1 MRPSAWA
8 MPPTP
13 RAECR
18 ADSASGP
25 DVFQSAVISSTGHS
39 ILVRSCA
46 GSRHALPRRHLGCA
60 RLVRLAGVYLASSNL
75 YARAATTGVAS
86 NLVPSTSS
94 SSTNVW
100 TRCRAAGR
108 RSACAHEICT
118 SGLSLAPRGWTLS
131 GRCGSESLLARSS
144 SLTSRTWHGD
154 KTLSYGPARASSG
167 VLCAL
172 RYDYARC
179 GLVER
184 AIATVR
190 RPASVASPQPPPPPP
205 LPVLAGADSA
215 ASMAATLP
223 WSHTGSSHVS

>member
-1 MRPSAWA
+1 MRRQQACTAKTTS
-8 MPPTP
+8 
-13 RAECR
+13 
-18 ADSASGP
+18 
-25 DVFQSAVISSTGHS
+25 
-39 ILVRSCA
+39 
-46 GSRHALPRRHLGCA
+46 LGCA

>member
-1 MRPSAWA
+1 MHCQDDISDVRALCASLAFTWHLRASMR
-8 MPPTP
+8 
-13 RAECR
+13 
-18 ADSASGP
+18 
-25 DVFQSAVISSTGHS
+25 
-39 ILVRSCA
+39 
-46 GSRHALPRRHLGCA
+46 ALPPQVLLRISFLQLHRHRQTYG
-60 RLVRLAGVYLASSNL
+60 
-75 YARAATTGVAS
+75 RAAVLQGVGAHAH
-86 NLVPSTSS
+86 
-94 SSTNVW
+94 
-100 TRCRAAGR
+100 TR
-108 RSACAHEICT
+108 SLICT
-118 SGLSLAPRGWTLS
+118 SGLSLSPRGWTLS

-184 AIATVR
+184 AMATVR

>member
-1 MRPSAWA
+1 MRRQQACTAKTTS
-8 MPPTP
+8 
-13 RAECR
+13 
-18 ADSASGP
+18 
-25 DVFQSAVISSTGHS
+25 
-39 ILVRSCA
+39 
-46 GSRHALPRRHLGCA
+46 LGCA

-75 YARAATTGVAS
+75 YARAASTGVAS

-179 GLVER
+179 GLVCGAR
-184 AIATVR
+184 HGDGPPARVRGVAT
-190 RPASVASPQPPPPPP
+190 A
-205 LPVLAGADSA
+205 
-215 ASMAATLP
+215 AATTASARARRSRQCGLD
-223 WSHTGSSHVS
+223 GSDFAMEPHRELSCVMNELAQRPVRQRWIGSVLSSSNRST

>member
-1 MRPSAWA
+1 

-39 ILVRSCA
+39 ILVRCA

-60 RLVRLAGVYLASSNL
+60 RLVRLAGVYLAYSNL

-144 SLTSRTWHGD
+144 SLMSRTWHGD

-184 AIATVR
+184 AMATVR